1 MANRASRPSA
11 GGRTPAGGSR
21 SSGRNVRMP
30 QTNPRR
36 SRSTGAS
43 YRPSGG
49 GFGAP
54 SGGSRRS
61 AQPSLRSVRVG
72 DLEPSR
78 GKRGRGNMDASYRN
92 YMARFAKITV
102 AVIVVLV
109 VFLGVRQSSL
119 FAIQNV
125 TVTGVTHITSTAMAE
140 LAAVPTGS
148 TLLRVDAAGIK
159 SRLLTNAWVKDVSV
173 NRMLPDTLELAIT
186 ERTVS
191 AVVEVPGQDGG
202 STAQWAIAS
211 DGIWLMEIPAQGSE
225 GAANVSSQVYADAE
239 AALKITNVPYGVSP
253 QVGSACTD
261 DSVLNALSIVDGM
274 TTSLKDQVASVSA
287 SGVDNT
293 VLTLDNGV
301 QIAFGD
307 SEDIRDKE
315 RICLQLM
322 EQYPDQISYINVRTP
337 SSPTWRSL

>member
-1 MANRASRPSA
+1 MANRSNRPSA
-11 GGRTPAGGSR
+11 GGRASAGGSR
-21 SSGRNVRMP
+21 SSGRSVRMP

-43 YRPSGG
+43 RRPTGG

-54 SGGSRRS
+54 AGGSRRAAPS
-61 AQPSLRSVRVG
+61 SLRSVRVG

-78 GKRGRGNMDASYRN
+78 GARGRGRMDASYRN
-92 YMARFAKITV
+92 YMARFAKV
-102 AVIVVLV
+102 AVAVAIVVV
-109 VFLGVRQSSL
+109 AFLGVRQSSL
-119 FAIQNV
+119 FTIQNV

-148 TLLRVDAAGIK
+148 TLLRVDTAGIK
-159 SRLLTNAWVKDVSV
+159 SRLLTNAWVEDVSI
-173 NRMLPDTLELAIT
+173 NRVLPDTLELAIT

-202 STAQWAIAS
+202 STSQWAIAS
-211 DGIWLMEIPAQGSE
+211 DGIWLMEVPAQGSE
-225 GAANVSSQVYADAE
+225 EAANVSSQVYSDVE
-239 AALKITNVPYGVSP
+239 GALKITNVPYGVSP
-253 QVGSACTD
+253 LVGSACTD
-261 DSVLNALSIVDGM
+261 ESVLNALSIVDGM
-274 TTSLKDQVASVSA
+274 TTSLKDQVASVNA

-293 VLTLDNGV
+293 VITLDSGV
-301 QIAFGD
+301 QIAFGS

-337 SSPTWRSL
+337 ASPTWRSL

>member
-1 MANRASRPSA
+1 
-11 GGRTPAGGSR
+11 
-21 SSGRNVRMP
+21 MP

-49 GFGAP
+49 SFGAP
-54 SGGSRRS
+54 PRGSRRA

-78 GKRGRGNMDASYRN
+78 GGRGRGGMDASYRN
-92 YMARFAKITV
+92 YMGRFVKV
-102 AVIVVLV
+102 AIAIVVV
-109 VFLGVRQSSL
+109 IAVFLGVRQSSL

-173 NRMLPDTLELAIT
+173 NRVLPDTLELAIT

-202 STAQWAIAS
+202 STAQWAISS

-225 GAANVSSQVYADAE
+225 EAANVSSQVYADAD

-253 QVGSACTD
+253 KVGSACTD

-293 VLTLDNGV
+293 VLTLDSGV
-301 QIAFGD
+301 QIAFGNA
-307 SEDIRDKE
+307 EDIRDKE

-337 SSPTWRSL
+337 SSPTWRAL